1 MIQEDL
7 LIKVLDRI
15 NQLNIPYM
23 MTGGIAAI
31 FYGRP
36 RLTHDFYI
44 IVEIDTHQISKLESA
59 FKKDFY
65 ISPSAIQEA
74 IDKRSMFNII
84 HYDSGIK
91 VDFWLIQDDEFDRKR
106 FERRQKHMYGKRD
119 IFFTSPEDVILIK
132 LLWFKDSQ
140 MQKHRDD
147 AKGVLEIQ
155 KSLDMD
161 YLREWAKKLSAQNL
175 LGHLMR
181 EE

>member
-36 RLTHDFYI
+36 RLTHDFDI
-44 IVEIDTHQISKLESA
+44 IIEMDAHHIAKLENS
-59 FKKDFY
+59 FKNDFY

-91 VDFWLIQDDEFDRKR
+91 VDFWLIEDDEYDRKR
-106 FERRQKHMYGKRD
+106 FERRRKHLYGERD

-140 MQKHRDD
+140 IQKHRDD
-147 AKGVLEIQ
+147 ARGVLEIQ
-155 KSLDMD
+155 QNLDMD
-161 YLREWAKKLSAQNL
+161 YLGKWAKKLSVHNL
-175 LGHLMR
+175 LEYLLKEG
-181 EE
+181 

>member
-15 NQLNIPYM
+15 NQLSIPYM
-23 MTGGIAAI
+23 MTGGIASI
-31 FYGRP
+31 YYGRP
-36 RLTHDFYI
+36 RLTHDFDI
-44 IVEIDTHQISKLESA
+44 IVEMDTHQISKLENA
-59 FKKDFY
+59 FKNDFY
-65 ISPSAIQEA
+65 ISPSTIQDA

-91 VDFWLIQDDEFDRKR
+91 VDFWLIQNEEFDRKR
-106 FERRQKHMYGKRD
+106 FERRQKHMYAKRD

-155 KSLDMD
+155 QNLDMD
-161 YLREWAKKLSAQNL
+161 YLRKWAKKLSVQNL
-175 LGHLMR
+175 LENLMR